1 MMLLISR
8 RGSMEALMDEYFEA
22 AGMDSVRSAALME
35 DVLTTA
41 QAAGLLDDCGITDD
55 DSDPEKLMKLDNFL
69 CDIKELQIRDGL
81 HIYGRNAEFSSQDG
95 LIAAIL
101 RTPRGEGV
109 GKDASLHRA
118 IADDLQLDDFDPLT
132 AVRAEPY
139 HGAKP
144 KILVA
149 ISDDSWRIMV
159 IHQSVLQH

>member
-1 MMLLISR
+1 MGAIPHIYPFIVNDPGEGAQAKRRTSAVILDHLTPPMMLADSHGVTGR
-8 RGSMEALMDEYFEA
+8 MEALMDEYFEA

-109 GKDASLHRA
+109 GKDALHC
-118 IADDLQLDDFDPLT
+118 IVQ
-132 AVRAEPY
+132 
-139 HGAKP
+139 
-144 KILVA
+144 
-149 ISDDSWRIMV
+149 
-159 IHQSVLQH
+159 